1 MPLFATAIFG
11 FFGSIIQKIGEWFLT
26 AYLTGALKS
35 IAIFAILVTVVGGAC
50 FTLVTWVNSA
60 LTGFINSMGPI
71 GHMIVTPIAAMLPE
85 TTPQL
90 VTAILT
96 YYTVSTIF
104 HITVEVAKMK
114 ARWAEKALGYFKA

>member
-11 FFGSIIQKIGEWFLT
+11 FFGTIIQKLGEWLLA
-26 AYLTGALKS
+26 AYLTGALK
-35 IAIFAILVTVVGGAC
+35 AMFIFVALVATVGTAC
-50 FTLVTWVNSA
+50 YTFVTWVNSA
-60 LTGFINSMGPI
+60 LVGYINSMGSI
-71 GHMIVTPIAAMLPE
+71 AQMVITPIAAMLPE

-104 HITVEVAKMK
+104 HVTVEVAKMK

>member
-11 FFGSIIQKIGEWFLT
+11 FFGTIIQKLGEWLLR
-26 AYLTGALKS
+26 AYLTGALK
-35 IAIFAILVTVVGGAC
+35 AMLIFVALVATVGTASYTFVK
-50 FTLVTWVNSA
+50 WVNDA
-60 LTGFINSMGPI
+60 LVGYINSMGTI
-71 GHMIVTPIAAMLPE
+71 AHMIVTPIAAMLPE

-96 YYTVSTIF
+96 YYIVSTIF
-104 HITVEVAKMK
+104 HVTVEVAKMK